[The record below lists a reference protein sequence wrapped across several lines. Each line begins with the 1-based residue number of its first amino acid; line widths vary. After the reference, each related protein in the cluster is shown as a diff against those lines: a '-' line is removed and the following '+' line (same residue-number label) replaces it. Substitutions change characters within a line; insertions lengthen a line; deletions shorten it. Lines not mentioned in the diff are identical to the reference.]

1 MVKRICIICGK
12 EYSAYEEPNKSRG
25 SRVVNSKRKYNSIT
39 CSKECAREHQRSRQL
54 KELKDKNEI

>member
-25 SRVVNSKRKYNSIT
+25 SR
-39 CSKECAREHQRSRQL
+39 QL